1 MALHNTENGNLLRN
15 KIVFT
20 MKNILVHPTYFSS
33 ILQYIAIVKS
43 NKIYL
48 EYQDNYQKQTYRNR
62 CFIYGANGIQM
73 LSIPIK
79 HNSKKEHKLT
89 REAVIDTTFNWQKQ
103 HLKSIQ
109 TAYRTSPYFE
119 FYEDDLL
126 PLFTNKFKY
135 LIDLNL
141 KTQEFILGILQVE
154 LEVEK
159 TSKYVVK
166 ESSKTDCRF
175 LVNAKNKEF
184 SNLTPYY
191 QLFSDKHGFI
201 SNLSILD
208 LIFMEGPNALSYLE
222 NQSFNFF

>member
-1 MALHNTENGNLLRN
+1 
-15 KIVFT
+15 VFI
-20 MKNILVHPTYFSS
+20 MENILVHPTYFST
-33 ILQYIAIVKS
+33 ILQYVSLVKA
-43 NKIYL
+43 NKVYL

-62 CFIYGANGIQM
+62 CYIYGSNGKQA
-73 LSIPIK
+73 LTIPIK
-79 HNSKKEHKLT
+79 HDSKQEHILSKNAIL
-89 REAVIDTTFNWQKQ
+89 DTTFNWQKH

-141 KTQEFILGILQVE
+141 KTQEFILDILQVE

-166 ESSKTDCRF
+166 ESSKIDCRF
-175 LVNAKNKEF
+175 LVNAKNKELA
-184 SNLTPYY
+184 NLTPYY

-208 LIFMEGPNALSYLE
+208 LIFMEGPNALNYLE
-222 NQSFNFF
+222 NQSIDFF

>member
-1 MALHNTENGNLLRN
+1 ME
-15 KIVFT
+15 
-20 MKNILVHPTYFSS
+20 NILVHPTYFST
-33 ILQYIAIVKS
+33 ILQYASLVKA
-43 NKIYL
+43 NKVYL

-62 CFIYGANGIQM
+62 CYIYGSNGKQA
-73 LSIPIK
+73 LTIPIK
-79 HNSKKEHKLT
+79 HGSKKEHVLT
-89 REAVIDTTFNWQKQ
+89 KNAIIDSSFNWQKQ

-141 KTQEFILGILQVE
+141 KTQEFILDILQVE

-175 LVNAKNKEF
+175 LVNAKNKELV
-184 SNLTPYY
+184 NLTSYY

-208 LIFMEGPNALSYLE
+208 LIFMEGPNALNYLE
-222 NQSFNFF
+222 NQSIDFF